1 MLKVNKKARSTCLG
15 TDYSSSVVVTGIAF
29 DWLSGNIYWV
39 DAGDNNRIEV
49 ARGDGS
55 HRRAIIERTSNGHG
69 LDRPRDI
76 TLAPTIGC
84 ETKIMHTVSFSRNYI
99 ESVMTC
105 ERK

>member
-1 MLKVNKKARSTCLG
+1 MRTPTALKVNKKARSTCLG
-15 TDYSSSVVVTGIAF
+15 TVFKSRLFLISAAVTGIAF

-76 TLAPTIGC
+76 TLAPTIG
-84 ETKIMHTVSFSRNYI
+84 
-99 ESVMTC
+99 
-105 ERK
+105 